1 STSLKREQ
9 RLSDAADAHIKVGNV
24 RQYCEI
30 MTELGEKAL
39 SKLLQCG
46 LLELAVCLGE
56 YLSHDTGINYLSKYY
71 PTKQPLNND
80 NMYVNVNLLSSTE
93 YELLTK
99 ESLNIRGKEY
109 ETISY
114 YFLAQKPAIG
124 IKVAINYIS
133 GMR

>member
-1 STSLKREQ
+1 MVPSEGHQ
-9 RLSDAADAHIKVGNV
+9 V
-24 RQYCEI
+24 
-30 MTELGEKAL
+30 KAL

-80 NMYVNVNLLSSTE
+80 NIDIADELLKSISDSIYHCVNLLSSTE